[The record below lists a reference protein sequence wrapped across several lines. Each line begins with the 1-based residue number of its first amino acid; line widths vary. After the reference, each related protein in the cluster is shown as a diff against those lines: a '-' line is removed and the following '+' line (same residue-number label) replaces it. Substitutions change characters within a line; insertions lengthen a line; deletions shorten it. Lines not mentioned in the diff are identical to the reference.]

1 MTGITLC
8 GAAFTAGLAANHVG
22 RKVLA
27 LRDIHRAALLEER
40 HTNVVRLLTPYRAE
54 EHPDPVVAQYDE
66 AVFAESSHSE
76 PTPRAKLHAVTG

>member
-8 GAAFTAGLAANHVG
+8 GAAFTAGVAANHIG

-54 EHPDPVVAQYDE
+54 AQLDLVAAGCDE
-66 AVFAESSHSE
+66 AAFTESTDSE

>member
-8 GAAFTAGLAANHVG
+8 GAAFTAGLAANHIG

-40 HTNVVRLLTPYRAE
+40 HTNVVRLLTPYRSE
-54 EHPDPVVAQYDE
+54 ERVDLVAAQYVD
-66 AVFAESSHSE
+66 ASFAEPTDSE